1 MYSKPVVTKD
11 LELIHT
17 AYKVDFD
24 LRNNIT
30 MLMGDSGSGKTTVF
44 DIIQEAAV
52 EDNRLLCVNYLSKTQ
67 DIDIEKIIRGA
78 KGKLVVIDN
87 ADVILTDKLR
97 KHIALDGENQYIIIG
112 RNPSN
117 LLTTKDNLYEL
128 EVTNTEENTIFRI
141 KPYL

>member
-17 AYKVDFD
+17 AYNVDFD

-67 DIDIEKIIRGA
+67 DIDIEKIIMGA

>member
-1 MYSKPVVTKD
+1 MYSKPVVTKE

-67 DIDIEKIIRGA
+67 DIDIEKLIMGA
-78 KGKLVVIDN
+78 KDKLVVIDN

-117 LLTTKDNLYEL
+117 LLTTRGNLYEL
-128 EVTNTEENTIFRI
+128 DVTNTEENTTFRI

>member
-1 MYSKPVVTKD
+1 MYSKPVVTDK

-24 LRNNIT
+24 LHNNIT
-30 MLMGDSGSGKTTVF
+30 ILMGDSGSGKTTVF
-44 DIIQEAAV
+44 DIMQEAAV
-52 EDNRLLCVNYLSKTQ
+52 EDNRLLCINYISKTR
-67 DIDIEKIIRGA
+67 DIDIEKIIMNA

-87 ADVILTDKLR
+87 ADIILTDKLR
-97 KHIALDGENQYIIIG
+97 KHIALDNENQYIIIG

-117 LLTTKDNLYEL
+117 LLTTRDNLYEL
-128 EVTNTEENTIFRI
+128 DVTNAVENTTFRI

>member
-1 MYSKPVVTKD
+1 MYSKPVVTKE

-67 DIDIEKIIRGA
+67 DIDIEKSIMGA
-78 KGKLVVIDN
+78 KDKLVVIDN

-117 LLTTKDNLYEL
+117 LLTTRDNLYEL
-128 EVTNTEENTIFRI
+128 DVTNTEENTTFRI